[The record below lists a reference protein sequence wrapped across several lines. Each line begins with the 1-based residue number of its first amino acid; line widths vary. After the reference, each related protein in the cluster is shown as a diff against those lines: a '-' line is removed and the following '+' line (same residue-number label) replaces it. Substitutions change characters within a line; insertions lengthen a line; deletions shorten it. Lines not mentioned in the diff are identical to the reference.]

1 MTFVSDE
8 TLMAYADGELDATEA
23 ARVRA
28 LVQASEMLQERLRRF
43 RATDDLLRAS
53 VSTQLDVPERFAAL
67 LADTPSPAGST
78 RTAGAQVTP
87 LRTPGLARRYW
98 LPMGAGIAAALLLVV
113 SANIMSPDRMP
124 WLEQVDDGIALTGP
138 VLAMMA
144 DAPSGQLANAGG
156 LEVKPIVSFVSADG
170 RMCREAHVQDSE
182 MAARIL
188 VCRDVA
194 ENEWCVEA
202 FSRVK
207 PIVNRH
213 AYQQAA
219 GVPNDPVIDAAYGR
233 LGRQAILDREAETRA
248 IRSGW
253 TSR

>member
-1 MTFVSDE
+1 MTFISDE

-23 ARVRA
+23 SRVRA
-28 LVQASEMLQERLRRF
+28 LVQASDTLQERLRRL
-43 RATDDLLRAS
+43 RATDDLLKAS
-53 VSTQLDVPERFAAL
+53 VSTELDVPERFAAL
-67 LADTPSPAGST
+67 LADGPSSTGASPA
-78 RTAGAQVTP
+78 AGARVMP
-87 LRTPGLARRYW
+87 LRTRGWARRYW
-98 LPMGAGIAAALLLVV
+98 LPMGAGIAAALLIVV
-113 SANIMSPDRMP
+113 TGNIMTADRMP
-124 WLEQVDDGIALTGP
+124 WLEQVDDGIALAGP

-144 DAPSGQLANAGG
+144 DTPSGQSAVADG

-182 MAARIL
+182 MASRIL
-188 VCRDVA
+188 VCRDGA

-202 FSRVK
+202 FARVN
-207 PIVNRH
+207 PIVNRQV
-213 AYQQAA
+213 YQAA

-233 LGRQAILDREAETRA
+233 LGRQAILDRAAEARA